1 MWRAHGTWRRSLAA
15 AALVLVSAARPTT
28 QAPGAPP
35 PACDSGLVQLPANI
49 NGRLTI
55 CSALA
60 AQVPALVRQLESINT
75 AFEGQQRQLTELS
88 RLIRGVNSVGQNI
101 GAERQSELLRNV
113 FAQLQVSQRAGT
125 AQVDRQIAALAGE
138 FEQLRDQM
146 LAGLTNRTSSDRV
159 RAAFEGPLGDAIAQL
174 DFSDAERQ
182 LAAIQ
187 SQLQTIGTQVAE
199 VNQRA
204 ASIQAALDQQRM
216 ELPRV
221 SGALA
226 AADIGTLQALTAGSL
241 PNAVL
246 EEAFRSLQADGKTA
260 VARRFFENATTPA
273 AIAWFDAA
281 LASGLDP
288 NLRVPS
294 EYYGHEA
301 LLIMAMRAGNAAAA
315 KVLLKRQANPHPY
328 QNLAFTSYG
337 ATRFIVPLVALA
349 DDERMTLMEKQEVA
363 KAFLDA
369 GLVVPRLIEKAPG
382 ETWTTGMYAVKEMY
396 ESAAPKLGVH
406 LTPSEPCCSAPTT
419 VCRSASARTGED
431 WCAIVAR
438 MPKVFDKISGRSSP
452 LHSFEL
458 QYLLAI
464 DRNKAYFLAS
474 TKYYGSDY
482 VLVEASKDASSWVV
496 HKYMRSMASMG
507 VCKPEASHTPDWC
520 WRRIPI
526 QRIAGTNQARF
537 DDWGIVWNVG
547 PGSPGVSPPP
557 PTQKR

>member
-1 MWRAHGTWRRSLAA
+1 MV
-15 AALVLVSAARPTT
+15 LVLVSTAHVGT
-28 QAPGAPP
+28 QAPAPQ

-60 AQVPALVRQLESINT
+60 AQVPALVRQLEAIT
-75 AFEGQQRQLTELS
+75 KAFEGQQRQLAEMS

-101 GAERQSELLRNV
+101 GAERQSELLRNL
-113 FAQLQVSQRAGT
+113 FAQLQVSQRVGT
-125 AQVDRQIAALAGE
+125 DQADKLMAALADE
-138 FEQLRDQM
+138 FERLRDEM
-146 LAGLTNRTSSDRV
+146 LAGLTNRNSSERV
-159 RAAFEGPLGDAIAQL
+159 RAAFDGALGDSIAQL
-174 DFSDAERQ
+174 DFRDAEKQ
-182 LAAIQ
+182 LSDIRG
-187 SQLQTIGTQVAE
+187 QLQTIGTQVAE

-204 ASIQAALDQQRM
+204 AGIQATLDQQRM

-226 AADIGTLQALTAGSL
+226 AADVGTLQALTAGGL

-246 EEAFRSLQADGKTA
+246 EEAFRSLQADGKTT

-281 LASGLDP
+281 LAAGLDP

-315 KVLLKRQANPHPY
+315 KVLLKRDANPHPY

-337 ATRFIVPLVALA
+337 ATRFIVPLVSLA
-349 DDERMTLMEKQEVA
+349 EDERLTLTEKQEVA

-369 GLVVPRLIEKAPG
+369 GLVVPRLIEVPPG
-382 ETWTTGMYAVKEMY
+382 EGWAMGMYAVKEMY
-396 ESAAPKLGVH
+396 ESTAPKLGLR
-406 LTPSEPCCSAPTT
+406 LTPSEPCCAAPTP
-419 VCRSASARTGED
+419 VCRKASARTGED

-452 LHSFEL
+452 LHTFNI

-464 DRNKAYFLAS
+464 ERNKAYFLAS
-474 TKYYGSDY
+474 TKEYSWDY

-496 HKYMRSMASMG
+496 HKFMRSMASMG
-507 VCKPEASHTPDWC
+507 LCKPEANHTPSWC

-526 QRIAGTNQARF
+526 QRIAGTNQGRF
-537 DDWGIVWNVG
+537 DDWGVVWSIG
-547 PGSPGVSPPP
+547 ESPASPPP
-557 PTQKR
+557 PAAQKR